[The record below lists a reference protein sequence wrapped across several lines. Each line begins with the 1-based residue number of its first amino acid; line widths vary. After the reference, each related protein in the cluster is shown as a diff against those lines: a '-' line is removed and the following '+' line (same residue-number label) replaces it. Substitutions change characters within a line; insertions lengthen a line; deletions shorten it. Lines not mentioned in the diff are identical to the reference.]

1 MLHLINDERELTS
14 TDMEKAD
21 VLNEFFALVLVAD
34 RLLMLLVSF

>member
-1 MLHLINDERELTS
+1 MLHLINDKRELAS

-21 VLNEFFALVLVAD
+21 VLNEFFALVLAAD

>member
-1 MLHLINDERELTS
+1 VLHLINDERELTS